1 MPTDDLGNPTAE
13 ERDPWEEEE
22 DAAARLTIF
31 LPAMQR

>member
-22 DAAARLTIF
+22 AAAARLTIF